1 MKEKACY
8 VALDYEKEL
17 WPCESYDYELSDRS
31 HIILKDQRIRVDYER
46 DIFFLG
52 GLINLIKNNHYN

>member
-52 GLINLIKNNHYN
+52 GLTRV